1 VAQGVVFK
9 NDAPLAKP
17 GAKGGQAVA
26 LRLFG
31 TKAALFNCTVDGGQD
46 TLYDHKGLHYF
57 KSCLIRGSVDFIFG
71 FGRSFY
77 DCCRIESVVKE
88 VAVLTAQ
95 QRTKS
100 IEGAI
105 DSGFSFKNC
114 SIGGVK
120 GGQIYLG
127 RAWGHSSRVV
137 YAYTEMGEEVVPIG
151 WDGWNVAKPES
162 SGIYYGEFRCSGPGA
177 DAKKKKRVGWAL
189 DLTEEQAK
197 PFVGT
202 HYIFG
207 DSWIQ
212 QPSPYGSSAPA
223 AAKKENSTTT
233 ADDQE
238 AEAPTTAE
246 AAGTNKTS
254 ATAAKDAKAAGKTS
268 GATKYAEEETSTPP
282 PASKDAKADKATSAA
297 TKDGEEE
304 TSTSA
309 AASKDAKTEKT
320 TSAATKD
327 AEEETSTSTAAS
339 KDAKAEKTTSAAA
352 KGTKE

>member
-1 VAQGVVFK
+1 MAYGVVFK

-26 LRLFG
+26 VRVFG
-31 TKAALFNCTVDGGQD
+31 TKAAFYNCTIDGGQD

-57 KSCLIRGSVDFIFG
+57 KSCIIRGSVDFIFG

-77 DCCRIESVVKE
+77 EDCRVESVVKE

-127 RAWGHSSRVV
+127 RACGDSSRVV
-137 YAYTEMGEEVVPIG
+137 YSYTVMGEEVVPIG

-162 SGIYYGEFRCSGPGA
+162 SGIYYMVSSSALDLVLTR
-177 DAKKKKRVGWAL
+177 KKKKRVGWAL

-197 PFVGT
+197 PFVGA

-212 QPSPYGSSAPA
+212 PPSVTEGGAKGTVTGKKSGNETTTDDAAAKAPAPA
-223 AAKKENSTTT
+223 AASEEEEAKAPAAAAASSEEEANAPTAAAASANASSTTAASANASSTTT
-233 ADDQE
+233 AS
-238 AEAPTTAE
+238 ANASSTATTAK
-246 AAGTNKTS
+246 AGTASTTTTKG
-254 ATAAKDAKAAGKTS
+254 AKA
-268 GATKYAEEETSTPP
+268 
-282 PASKDAKADKATSAA
+282 
-297 TKDGEEE
+297 
-304 TSTSA
+304 
-309 AASKDAKTEKT
+309 
-320 TSAATKD
+320 
-327 AEEETSTSTAAS
+327 
-339 KDAKAEKTTSAAA
+339 
-352 KGTKE
+352 